1 MKTGYKFKKPTGGK
15 LTSNEES
22 VFQEW
27 RKSLPLNL
35 QTDNETYDLRS
46 AWKGGLEPEFIE
58 GEWHLGSRNPETGQ
72 LLKSPNHPTYDKM
85 ITGEIQ
91 AGYTPSIDIKTGEM
105 KSFKYGGNMKKLKKC
120 DTGGDIEQMLPLL
133 STALGAVNPALG
145 VAANIGIQGLS
156 NMKNEAPVIPDTTYN
171 SNPYGKMKYG
181 GIIPSGFTQH
191 DAPSHDNGGQSVD
204 AQGKPNMVAP
214 VAEIQNN
221 ENVFNNYVYSDMLT
235 NPKTGRTFNID
246 MQKLAKKYKNAD
258 TDLLSKT
265 ALNISADN
273 LAKTNDLVRT
283 VTEQAQTAS
292 EQLPQAPYGIDL
304 EPLPTLPINIVPGQ
318 VGVPSVPQE
327 QNMNLPHIQ
336 NPFETMAGQDV
347 QDPFDTYTKAPTYIN
362 KVMSNRFSSNAPVQ
376 ASTFADAPVDYSGVT
391 GTDDKSGIQDRGFN
405 YNTAA
410 LVAKGLGLGDSAFR
424 ALRPAEVESPILPD
438 YQSAN
443 AMMDRASIDLT
454 SSRQNSMGVSNILG
468 NMNRST
474 SSGFGQYRN
483 REAARIAGLQDNIA
497 DITSQERTA
506 NSQLD
511 MNRAGAKTNM
521 ANATAGALYQNR
533 VDNQQNAAARD
544 AFGSQFASELTQIGS
559 SLNQYSNFQTELA
572 NRKDIASLNAQQV
585 VALAK
590 AKGLNFT
597 LGEAEEFLNAVKSG
611 QNPIKFTK

>member
-1 MKTGYKFKKPTGGK
+1 
-15 LTSNEES
+15 
-22 VFQEW
+22 
-27 RKSLPLNL
+27 
-35 QTDNETYDLRS
+35 
-46 AWKGGLEPEFIE
+46 
-58 GEWHLGSRNPETGQ
+58 
-72 LLKSPNHPTYDKM
+72 
-85 ITGEIQ
+85 
-91 AGYTPSIDIKTGEM
+91 
-105 KSFKYGGNMKKLKKC
+105 MKKLKKC
-120 DTGGDIEQMLPLL
+120 DTGGGLEQLLPLL
-133 STALGAVNPALG
+133 PTALGAINPALG
-145 VAANIGIQGLS
+145 IAANVGIQGLS
-156 NMKNEAPVIPDTTYN
+156 NMKQEAPITPDTTYN
-171 SNPYGKMKYG
+171 TNPYGKMKTG
-181 GIIPSGFTQH
+181 GLLPAGFVQH
-191 DAPSHDNGGQSVD
+191 NAKSHTDGGQAVD
-204 AQGKPNMVAP
+204 SQGKPNMVAP
-214 VAEIQNN
+214 VAEVQNK
-221 ENVFNNYVYSDMLT
+221 ENVYNNYVYSDMLK
-235 NPKTGRTFNID
+235 NPKTGKTFNID

-265 ALNISADN
+265 ALNVSADN
-273 LAKTNDLVRT
+273 LAKTNDVVRSA
-283 VTEQAQTAS
+283 VEQEQATIGQM
-292 EQLPQAPYGIDL
+292 PQAPYGIDL
-304 EPLPTLPINIVPGQ
+304 EPLPQLPINIVPGQ
-318 VGVPSVPQE
+318 VGIPSVPQE
-327 QNMNLPHIQ
+327 LNMNLPHIQ
-336 NPFETMAGQDV
+336 NPFETMTGQDV
-347 QDPFDTYTKAPTYIN
+347 QDPFDAYTKAPTYIN

-585 VALAK
+585 VAAAK
-590 AKGLNFT
+590 AKGIDFD
-597 LGEAEEFLNAVKSG
+597 LGTAQEFLDAVRSG
-611 QNPIKFTK
+611 NSPVKMTR